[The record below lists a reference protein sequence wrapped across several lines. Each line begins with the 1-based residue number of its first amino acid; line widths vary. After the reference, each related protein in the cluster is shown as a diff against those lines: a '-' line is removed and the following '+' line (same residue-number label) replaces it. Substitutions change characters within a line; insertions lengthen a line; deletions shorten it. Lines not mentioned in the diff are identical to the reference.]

1 MVINNQEGPTV
12 TGSQFLE
19 QNITQDC
26 DISLDPEMNL
36 DCCEIVKGIQEWK
49 YIYNFIGFPCGLFYK
64 CDKPKKSFHCV
75 LNDGKIM
82 AFGGFIFVIVIVGI
96 VLCYSNMD
104 LIRRKLN
111 NLFPK
116 RISGRTAENNSMEMN

>member
-1 MVINNQEGPTV
+1 MVINNQKAPTV
-12 TGSQFLE
+12 SQFLE

-36 DCCEIVKGIQEWK
+36 DCCEIFKGIQEWK
-49 YIYNFIGFPCGLFYK
+49 KIYNLIGYPCGWFYK
-64 CDKPKKSFHCV
+64 CDIINFHCI

-82 AFGGFIFVIVIVGI
+82 GFCGLIMAIFAIVVG
-96 VLCYSNMD
+96 CAMCFKD

-111 NLFPK
+111 NLSSKLPW
-116 RISGRTAENNSMEMN
+116 ISGRRTEANSMEMN

>member
-1 MVINNQEGPTV
+1 MVINNQKAPTV

-36 DCCEIVKGIQEWK
+36 DCCEFVKGIQEWK
-49 YIYNFIGFPCGLFYK
+49 YIYNLSGYTCGLFYK
-64 CDKPKKSFHCV
+64 CDRNNFHCI
-75 LNDGKIM
+75 LNNRKIQ
-82 AFGGFIFVIVIVGI
+82 AFCGLIIAIFAIVMG
-96 VLCYSNMD
+96 CAMCFKD

-111 NLFPK
+111 NLKSKLPQ
-116 RISGRTAENNSMEMN
+116 ISGRRTEANSMEMN

>member
-1 MVINNQEGPTV
+1 MVINNQKAP

-49 YIYNFIGFPCGLFYK
+49 HIYNFNGYPCGLFYK
-64 CDKPKKSFHCV
+64 CDKNNFHCI
-75 LNDGKIM
+75 LNDRRIT
-82 AFGGFIFVIVIVGI
+82 GFCGIIIAIIVLIVG
-96 VLCYSNMD
+96 CAMCFKD
-104 LIRRKLN
+104 LIRRKFN
-111 NLFPK
+111 NLYSKLPW
-116 RISGRTAENNSMEMN
+116 ISGRRTEANSMEMN